1 VVEARQ
7 PGVRGVVVVAAIVVL
22 AVLLAVVVTALLPRE
37 GQDVVFHTPLL
48 IVVLVAGTGVVL
60 WRILRPP
67 RG

>member
-7 PGVRGVVVVAAIVVL
+7 PGVRGVVGVAAIVVL
-22 AVLLAVVVTALLPRE
+22 VVLLAAVVTALLPRE
-37 GQDVVFHTPLL
+37 GQDLVFHTPLL

-67 RG
+67 RA